1 MVNAGAIRLSPNGPG
16 NLSCFVVQEPTF
28 IRLEAILK
36 RAIQLSVL
44 AFATSAVL
52 AVPFTGSNAYADG
65 AVPATSA
72 ATTVEGETISS
83 ATSMKLLE
91 NAIGMAR
98 SHGLALSFAIVD
110 PAGHLVAAVR
120 MDGAPFASLDFARGK
135 AYASV
140 ALGGQSG
147 ATLEQRFKDNPSEY
161 TNMGGAGYYAPFLPA
176 RGALPIFIGGKLAG
190 ALGASGAPSDI
201 DEDAV
206 KSAIESIG
214 ASVTR

>member
-1 MVNAGAIRLSPNGPG
+1 M
-16 NLSCFVVQEPTF
+16 
-28 IRLEAILK
+28 
-36 RAIQLSVL
+36 
-44 AFATSAVL
+44 ATSAVL
-52 AVPFTGSNAYADG
+52 AVLLAGGIAHADG
-65 AVPATSA
+65 PAS
-72 ATTVEGETISS
+72 TVSGASTVAGETISS

-91 NAIGMAR
+91 VATDAAR
-98 SHGLALSFAIVD
+98 AHGLALSFAIVD

-206 KSAIESIG
+206 KRAIESIG
-214 ASVTR
+214 ASATR